1 MSPPAEQLIR
11 DYLNRLSVAARGQL
25 GAEDRRALVDR
36 TRGFIERKTGL
47 AGPPTA
53 MEVARLL
60 AGLGDP
66 ARLVQQERQRLATL
80 RGEMPEPT
88 AVRNPITRV
97 LRRDSGRSRTASW
110 HWPVLEGGRTDLQL
124 KLLDSAGVP
133 ASGTAQQSGAQ
144 QSGTQQSGTQQS
156 EELPSGKQQSG
167 EAQQSGAQQSGAQQS
182 GALESGAQQSGAQQS
197 AALQSGEAQ
206 QSGAQQSGALESG
219 AQQSGALESGAQQP
233 GALQSDALEPGA
245 LQSGAQSAAL
255 QSGAQQSGALQ
266 SDALEPGALQSGALQ
281 SGAQQPGAQRS
292 ASSGAA
298 HSGAN
303 GSNGTTGN
311 GVARDDGP
319 SAADG
324 PAPRVPA
331 RPGKPDWFFR
341 ALGGERDQAQD
352 DSLAHE
358 SAAGRPRP
366 PWPLASV
373 NGVDSGTQ
381 ESADADPAKLG
392 DSAPTHAS
400 PRWQLPTPPDLTF
413 LRQVRRALTAFAA
426 WYRRRPLEA
435 SAVVL
440 LGLGGAIYPPVWLVG
455 AFVALTSRLWDGR
468 DKWLGLALPVLVT
481 LIAIAVGVTSGG
493 RASMGH
499 GVHEGWVYG
508 VAASRIAALLSA
520 VYLGW
525 RSVHGRRPP
534 AVPPWNKPHK
544 VS

>member
-11 DYLNRLSVAARGQL
+11 DFLNRLSVAARGQL
-25 GAEDRRALVDR
+25 DADDRRALVDR

-88 AVRNPITRV
+88 AVRNPITRM

-110 HWPVLEGGRTDLQL
+110 HWPLLEGGRTDLQL
-124 KLLDSAGVP
+124 KLLDSDSAPGVQ
-133 ASGTAQQSGAQ
+133 ASGTAQQSEPQQSEPQQSEPQQSEPQPSEPQPSEPQ
-144 QSGTQQSGTQQS
+144 QSGPPQLSEPQQSGRPQSGPLQSGPLQS
-156 EELPSGKQQSG
+156 EELQSEAPGSGS
-167 EAQQSGAQQSGAQQS
+167 QQSGAQW
-182 GALESGAQQSGAQQS
+182 S
-197 AALQSGEAQ
+197 AN
-206 QSGAQQSGALESG
+206 
-219 AQQSGALESGAQQP
+219 
-233 GALQSDALEPGA
+233 
-245 LQSGAQSAAL
+245 
-255 QSGAQQSGALQ
+255 
-266 SDALEPGALQSGALQ
+266 
-281 SGAQQPGAQRS
+281 
-292 ASSGAA
+292 SGAA
-298 HSGAN
+298 RGGAN

-319 SAADG
+319 SAAAG
-324 PAPRVPA
+324 SAPRVPA

-341 ALGGERDQAQD
+341 ALGGEREQAHED
-352 DSLAHE
+352 DRLAHE
-358 SAAGRPRP
+358 SAASGRARP

-373 NGVDSGTQ
+373 NSST
-381 ESADADPAKLG
+381 EEFADADPAKLG
-392 DSAPTHAS
+392 DSAPTDAS
-400 PRWQLPTPPDLTF
+400 PRWQLPTPPDLAF
-413 LRQVRRALTAFAA
+413 LRQARRALTAVTA

-455 AFVALTSRLWDGR
+455 AAVTLASRLWDGR

-481 LIAIAVGVTSGG
+481 VIAIAIGVTSGG

-508 VAASRIAALLSA
+508 VVASRIAALLSA
-520 VYLGW
+520 FYLGW

-534 AVPPWNKPHK
+534 AVPPWNKPYK
-544 VS
+544 VG

>member
-36 TRGFIERKTGL
+36 MRGFIERKTGL

-167 EAQQSGAQQSGAQQS
+167 EAQQSGAQQSGA
-182 GALESGAQQSGAQQS
+182 
-197 AALQSGEAQ
+197 
-206 QSGAQQSGALESG
+206 LESG

-233 GALQSDALEPGA
+233 AALQSDALEPGA

-324 PAPRVPA
+324 SAPRVPA

>member
-25 GAEDRRALVDR
+25 GADDRRALVDR

-80 RGEMPEPT
+80 RGEMPAPA

-110 HWPVLEGGRTDLQL
+110 HWPALEGGRTDLQL
-124 KLLDSAGVP
+124 KLLDSAGVQATGTAQQSEAQQSRP
-133 ASGTAQQSGAQ
+133 QQSGPQQSGPQQSGPQQSGPQQSGAQQSGAQ
-144 QSGTQQSGTQQS
+144 QSGPQQSGA
-156 EELPSGKQQSG
+156 QQSG
-167 EAQQSGAQQSGAQQS
+167 PQQSGAQQSGAQQSGAQQS
-182 GALESGAQQSGAQQS
+182 GAQQSEAQQS
-197 AALQSGEAQ
+197 EAQ
-206 QSGAQQSGALESG
+206 QSGPLESAAQQPRAQQPRARQPG
-219 AQQSGALESGAQQP
+219 AQQSEALGSGAQQP
-233 GALQSDALEPGA
+233 GAER
-245 LQSGAQSAAL
+245 SGNT
-255 QSGAQQSGALQ
+255 
-266 SDALEPGALQSGALQ
+266 
-281 SGAQQPGAQRS
+281 
-292 ASSGAA
+292 GAA
-298 HSGAN
+298 RRGAN

-324 PAPRVPA
+324 SAPRVPA

-341 ALGGERDQAQD
+341 ALGGEREQAHED
-352 DSLAHE
+352 DRLAHE
-358 SAAGRPRP
+358 SAASDPTRP

-373 NGVDSGTQ
+373 NGVNSSAQ
-381 ESADADPAKLG
+381 EFADADPAKLG
-392 DSAPTHAS
+392 GSAPTHAS
-400 PRWQLPTPPDLTF
+400 PRWQLPTPPDLAF
-413 LRQVRRALTAFAA
+413 LRQARRALTALTA

-455 AFVALTSRLWDGR
+455 AVVALASRLWDGR
-468 DKWLGLALPVLVT
+468 DKWLGLGLPVLVT
-481 LIAIAVGVTSGG
+481 VISIAVGVTSGG

-508 VAASRIAALLSA
+508 VVASRIAALLSA
-520 VYLGW
+520 VYLGS